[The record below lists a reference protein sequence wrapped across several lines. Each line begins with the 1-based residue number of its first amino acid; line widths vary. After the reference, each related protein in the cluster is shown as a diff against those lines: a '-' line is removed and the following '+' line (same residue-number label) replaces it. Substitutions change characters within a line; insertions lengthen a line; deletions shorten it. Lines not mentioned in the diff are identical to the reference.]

1 MVQQLNFRNLI
12 FLFPIA
18 IVLGCV
24 YVAYSPL
31 FAENPYQLGM
41 AITFDL
47 LISTPVIY
55 FLIIR
60 KRDIP
65 KTTVV
70 PVFILG
76 IVVASV
82 ILPTEHQF
90 YLSIVKTWFLP
101 LLEITI
107 VTYLILSI
115 RKAFK
120 KVRQSQTTT
129 PDFFVAA
136 RNAADSFLPKG
147 VSGAFATELSL
158 LYYGFVHWK
167 SLKLEDNQ
175 FSYHKTTS
183 TRMILGV
190 FVFLI
195 IIEAFAVH
203 LLLQNYSVIAAW
215 ILTALSIYGC
225 FQVYGILRSL
235 SKRPITLDPD
245 SLTLKYGVMGTVEIP
260 LEQIQ
265 TVTAQTSSLDNVE
278 GLVYLS
284 PFKDMEGH
292 NVVIEVNEPMQLIG
306 FYGFK
311 KTFTRVALYVD
322 EPKQFVDQLSERLTP
337 SPTPNLE

>member
-12 FLFPIA
+12 ILFPFAIIA
-18 IVLGCV
+18 VCI
-24 YVAYSPL
+24 
-31 FAENPYQLGM
+31 FAAKSTFFVENPGQLSL

-47 LISTPVIY
+47 LISAPVFY

-60 KRDIP
+60 KRSIP
-65 KTTVV
+65 NTTVV

-76 IVVASV
+76 IVVASI

-90 YLSIVKTWFLP
+90 YLSLVKTWFLP

-107 VTYLILSI
+107 ITYLIVTI

-120 KVRQSQTTT
+120 KVKQSQATT
-129 PDFFVAA
+129 PDFFMAA
-136 RNAADSFLPKG
+136 KQGADSFLPKG
-147 VSGAFATELSL
+147 VSAAFATELSL
-158 LYYGFVHWK
+158 FYYGFLHWK
-167 SLKLEDNQ
+167 SLKIEDNQ

-203 LLLQNYSVIAAW
+203 LLLQNYSTIAAW
-215 ILTALSIYGC
+215 ILTVLSIYGC
-225 FQVYGILRSL
+225 FQVFGILRSL
-235 SKRPITLDPD
+235 SKRPITLNNDA
-245 SLTLKYGVMGTVEIP
+245 LTLKYGVMGTVEIP
-260 LEQIQ
+260 LEKIQ
-265 TVTAQTSSLDNVE
+265 TVTPQTSSLDDVE

-292 NVVIEVNEPMQLIG
+292 NVVIKINEPRKLAG

-311 KTFTRVALYVD
+311 KEFTSIALYLD
-322 EPKQFVDQLSERLTP
+322 DPKQFMNELSDKVG
-337 SPTPNLE
+337 

>member
-12 FLFPIA
+12 FLLPPA
-18 IVLGCV
+18 IILACV
-24 YVAYSPL
+24 YVAGSPL
-31 FAENPYQLGM
+31 FADNPHQLSA

-60 KRDIP
+60 KRSIP
-65 KTTVV
+65 KTTVI

-76 IVVASV
+76 IIVASI
-82 ILPTEHQF
+82 ILPAEHQY
-90 YLSIVKTWFLP
+90 YLSLVKTWFLP

-107 VTYLILSI
+107 VTYLIVTI

-120 KVRQSQTTT
+120 KVKQSQATT
-129 PDFFVAA
+129 PDFYMAA
-136 RNAADSFLPKG
+136 KQAADSFLPKG
-147 VSGAFATELSL
+147 VSAAFATELSMI
-158 LYYGFVHWK
+158 YYGFIHWRK
-167 SLKLEDNQ
+167 HILQPHE

-183 TRMILGV
+183 TRMVLGV

-203 LLLQNYSVIAAW
+203 LLLQNYSTIAAW
-215 ILTALSIYGC
+215 ILTILSIYAC

-235 SKRPITLDPD
+235 GKRPITLNNDL
-245 SLTLKYGVMGTVEIP
+245 LTLKYGVMGQVEIP
-260 LEQIQ
+260 LNQIQ
-265 TVTAQTSSLDNVE
+265 SITEQTTSLDQVE

-292 NVVIEVNEPMQLIG
+292 NVLIEVTAPMKLTG
-306 FYGFK
+306 FYGFTK
-311 KTFTRVALYVD
+311 EFTRIALYLD
-322 EPKQFVDQLSERLTP
+322 EPKALIDELWNKVDLS
-337 SPTPNLE
+337 

>member
-90 YLSIVKTWFLP
+90 FLSMVKTWFLP

-120 KVRQSQTTT
+120 KVRQRQTTT

-203 LLLQNYSVIAAW
+203 LLLQNYSEIAAW